1 MSKIKLYN
9 KQLQLKAYLENAFK
23 ISYEQQFNSIWT
35 AAFSLPLND
44 LKDEEITAFDFLELF
59 DNGKRIGMFR
69 ILPKETVKNEN
80 TKTVTYKC
88 EHVLATLLSD
98 VLFRYHQLSNYTT
111 KDVIEYLLS
120 QQETKHWKLGKC
132 DFTRYFHYSWEHENT
147 ILGPLFSVPKPFDEP
162 YEWTWDD
169 YVEDYPWTLN
179 LVKASNEITG
189 EIRYKKN
196 LKGIRKEED
205 PTDIITRIYPLG
217 YGEGVNQLDITKVNP
232 TKKEYIE
239 APQHIIEKYGIQKY
253 IWVDR
258 RFENVDAL
266 FSSGQA
272 LLNKKCIPK
281 VSYSVESIDYELID
295 PYKIEKYEVGK
306 LIQINDEE
314 LGVNINVR
322 LMKKSKSDV
331 TGNPLNMSLVIGDP
345 IEDLGT
351 TQADLERRQ
360 KINETYSQGATNIDS
375 HDYNDNCDP
384 ENPAVIKFF
393 LPEDLVN
400 INSLILTYETEE
412 FRAYSKATKGGGAI
426 VESTSAGG
434 AVVNSTSAGGG
445 VVNST
450 SSGGGST
457 QTSSSGGG
465 STQTSTSGGGGSF
478 TSEAGGG
485 SVASSSN
492 GGNHRHMMFGF
503 HTTIGDNPGGMEYR
517 NYTSAIDNG
526 GGAIGSAIP
535 TGAEMDLWTYTADG
549 DHSHTT
555 SIPSHKHQV
564 NIPNHS
570 HSVTIPMHTHSVSIP
585 DHTHQINI
593 PNHVHEI
600 SIPNHTHTIT
610 LPDHTHDIQHGIYK
624 LSEKPGRVIVKVD
637 GNIVPVDSTSAQNI
651 NLIPYLSKDG
661 GGKIERNKWH
671 EVTITPDKLG
681 RVNANIIS
689 RLFIQSRTGGT
700 F

>member
-1 MSKIKLYN
+1 MKLYN
-9 KQLQLKAYLENAFK
+9 KNLQLKAYLENAFK

-189 EIRYKKN
+189 EIRYRKN

-306 LIQINDEE
+306 LIRIDDAE
-314 LGVNINVR
+314 LGVKVDVR

-331 TGNPLNMSLVIGDP
+331 TGKPLDISLEIGDP

-465 STQTSTSGGGGSF
+465 STQTSSSGGGGAF
-478 TSEAGGG
+478 TSEAGGA
-485 SVASSSN
+485 SVTSSSG

-503 HTTIGDNPGGMEYR
+503 QTKIGDNPAGMDYM
-517 NYTSAIDNG
+517 NYTAAESNG
-526 GGAIGSAIP
+526 GGAIGVAIP
-535 TGAEMDLWTYTADG
+535 AGGEEDLWTYTASG
-549 DHSHTT
+549 DHSHSV

-570 HSVTIPMHTHSVSIP
+570 HSVTIPNHTHSVSIP
-585 DHTHQINI
+585 DHTHQISI
-593 PNHVHEI
+593 PNHTHEI
-600 SIPNHTHTIT
+600 NIPNHTHTIT

-624 LSEKPGRVIVKVD
+624 LSEKPGRVTIKVD

-671 EVTITPDKLG
+671 EITITPDKLG

>member
-1 MSKIKLYN
+1 MKHIKLYN
-9 KQLQLKAYLENAFK
+9 KQLKLKAYLENAFK

-189 EIRYKKN
+189 EIRYRKN

-239 APQHIIEKYGIQKY
+239 APKHIIDKYGIQKY

-306 LIQINDEE
+306 LIRIDDAE
-314 LGVNINVR
+314 LGVKVDVR

-331 TGNPLNMSLVIGDP
+331 NGNPLNMSLVIGDP

-412 FRAYSKATKGGGAI
+412 FRAYSRATKGGGAI

-434 AVVNSTSAGGG
+434 AVVNSTSSGGG

-485 SVASSSN
+485 AVPSTTQKSFAEMHLMSGVPENSIGSEN
-492 GGNHRHMMFGF
+492 WGNHLHE
-503 HTTIGDNPGGMEYR
+503 IVINGDNF
-517 NYTSAIDNG
+517 S
-526 GGAIGSAIP
+526 
-535 TGAEMDLWTYTADG
+535 
-549 DHSHTT
+549 HSHTVT
-555 SIPSHKHQV
+555 VPSHKHQV
-564 NIPNHS
+564 NIPAHS
-570 HSVTIPMHTHSVSIP
+570 HSVTIPAHTHSVTIP
-585 DHTHQINI
+585 NHTHEINI
-593 PNHVHEI
+593 PNHTHEI
-600 SIPNHTHTIT
+600 NIPNHTHTIT

-624 LSEKPGRVIVKVD
+624 LSEKPSRVTVKVD

-671 EVTITPDKLG
+671 EITITPDKLG

-689 RLFIQSRTGGT
+689 RLFIQSRIGGT

>member
-1 MSKIKLYN
+1 MLKLYN
-9 KQLQLKAYLENAFK
+9 KKLQLKAYLENAFK
-23 ISYEQQFNSIWT
+23 ISYEQQFNAIWT

-44 LKDEEITAFDFLELF
+44 SKDNEISAFDFLELF

-111 KDVIEYLLS
+111 KQVLEYLLS
-120 QQETKHWKLGKC
+120 QQEVKHWRLGKC
-132 DFTRYFHYSWEHENT
+132 DFVRYFHYSWEHENT
-147 ILGPLFSVPKPFDEP
+147 ILGPVFSVPKPFDEP
-162 YEWTWDD
+162 HAWTWDD
-169 YVEDYPWTLN
+169 SIENYPWTLN
-179 LVKASNEITG
+179 LEEASNEITG
-189 EIRYKKN
+189 EIRYRKN

-239 APQHIIEKYGIQKY
+239 APKHIIDKYGIHKY
-253 IWVDR
+253 IWADK
-258 RFENVDAL
+258 RFENVDTL

-295 PYKIEKYEVGK
+295 PYKLEKYEVGK
-306 LIQINDEE
+306 LIRINDEE
-314 LGVNINVR
+314 LGIEVDVR
-322 LMKKSKSDV
+322 LMKKGKSDV
-331 TGNPLNMSLVIGDP
+331 TGKPLDMSLEIGDP

-384 ENPAVIKFF
+384 DNPAVIKFF

-400 INSLILTYETEE
+400 INSLILTYEIEE
-412 FRAYSKATKGGGAI
+412 FRAYSRATKGGGAI

-485 SVASSSN
+485 AVPSTTQKSFAEMHLMSGVPENSIGSEN
-492 GGNHRHMMFGF
+492 WGNHLHEVV
-503 HTTIGDNPGGMEYR
+503 IPGDAF
-517 NYTSAIDNG
+517 S
-526 GGAIGSAIP
+526 
-535 TGAEMDLWTYTADG
+535 
-549 DHSHTT
+549 HSHTVNV
-555 SIPSHKHQV
+555 PSHKHQV
-564 NIPNHS
+564 NIPAHS
-570 HSVTIPMHTHSVSIP
+570 HSVTIPAHTHSVQIP

-593 PNHVHEI
+593 PHHTHEI
-600 SIPNHTHTIT
+600 NIPNHTHTIS
-610 LPDHTHDIQHGIYK
+610 LPDHMHDIQHGIYK
-624 LSEKPGRVIVKVD
+624 LSEKPSRVTVKVD

-651 NLIPYLSKDG
+651 NLIPYLSKDS
-661 GGKIERNKWH
+661 GGKIDRNKWH
-671 EVTITPDKLG
+671 EITITPDKLG

>member
-1 MSKIKLYN
+1 MLRLYN

-35 AAFSLPLND
+35 AAFSMPLDDSKND
-44 LKDEEITAFDFLELF
+44 EIIALDFLELF

-69 ILPKETVKNEN
+69 IIPKQTVKNEN
-80 TKTVTYKC
+80 NQTITYKC

-111 KDVIEYLLS
+111 REVLEYLLS
-120 QQETKHWKLGKC
+120 QQETKHWRLGKC
-132 DFTRYFHYSWEHENT
+132 DFVRYFHYSWEHENT
-147 ILGPLFSVPKPFDEP
+147 ILGPIFSVPKPFDEQHA
-162 YEWTWDD
+162 WTWDD
-169 YVEDYPWTLN
+169 SIENYPWTLN
-179 LVKASNEITG
+179 LERASTEITG
-189 EIRYKKN
+189 ELRHRKN
-196 LKGIRKEED
+196 LKGITRVDD
-205 PTDIITRIYPLG
+205 PLGIITRIYPMG

-232 TKKEYIE
+232 TGKPYIE
-239 APQHIIEKYGIQKY
+239 APAHIIEKYGIEKE

-258 RFENVDAL
+258 RFENADVL
-266 FSSGQA
+266 FSSAQA
-272 LLNKKCIPK
+272 DLNKKCRPK
-281 VSYSVESIDYELID
+281 VTYSVDAIDYELID
-295 PYKIEKYEVGK
+295 PYKLEKYESGK
-306 LIQINDEE
+306 LVRIHDEE
-314 LGVNINVR
+314 LGIVDVR
-322 LMKKSKSDV
+322 LMKKGKSDV
-331 TGNPLNMSLVIGDP
+331 TVNPLDMSLEIGDP
-345 IEDLGT
+345 LEDLGT

-465 STQTSTSGGGGSF
+465 STQTSSSGGGGAF

-485 SVASSSN
+485 SVTSSSG

-503 HTTIGDNPGGMEYR
+503 QTKIGDNPAGMDYM
-517 NYTSAIDNG
+517 NYTAAESNG
-526 GGAIGSAIP
+526 GGAIGVAIP
-535 TGAEMDLWTYTADG
+535 AGGEEDLWTYTASG
-549 DHSHTT
+549 DHSHSV

-570 HSVTIPMHTHSVSIP
+570 HSVTIPNHTHSVSIP
-585 DHTHQINI
+585 DHTHQISI
-593 PNHVHEI
+593 PNHTHEI
-600 SIPNHTHTIT
+600 NIPNHTHTIT

-624 LSEKPGRVIVKVD
+624 LSEKPGRVTIKVD
-637 GNIVPVDSTSAQNI
+637 GNIVPVDSISAQNI

-671 EVTITPDKLG
+671 EITITPDKLG

>member
-1 MSKIKLYN
+1 MLKLYN
-9 KQLQLKAYLENAFK
+9 KQMQLKAYLENAFK
-23 ISYEQQFNSIWT
+23 ISYEQQFNAIWT
-35 AAFSLPLND
+35 AAFSLPLSD
-44 LKDEEITAFDFLELF
+44 SKAEEITAFDFLELF

-80 TKTVTYKC
+80 TKTIMYKC

-98 VLFRYHQLSNYTT
+98 VLFRYHQLSNFTT
-111 KDVIEYLLS
+111 KDVLEYLLS
-120 QQETKHWKLGKC
+120 QQETKHWRLGKC

-162 YEWTWDD
+162 HAWTWDD
-169 YVEDYPWTLN
+169 SVQNYPWTLN
-179 LVKASNEITG
+179 LERVSNEITG
-189 EIRYKKN
+189 EIRYRKN

-205 PTDIITRIYPLG
+205 PTHIITRLYALG
-217 YGEGVNQLDITKVNP
+217 YGEGVNQLDISKVNP
-232 TKKEYIE
+232 TGKPYIE
-239 APQHIIEKYGIQKY
+239 ASQHIIDKYGIHKY
-253 IWVDR
+253 IWVDK
-258 RFENVDAL
+258 RFENVDTL

-295 PYKIEKYEVGK
+295 PYKLEKYDVGK
-306 LIQINDEE
+306 LIRIDDEE
-314 LGVNINVR
+314 LGIKVDVR

-331 TGNPLNMSLVIGDP
+331 TANPLNMSLEIGDP
-345 IEDLGT
+345 LEDLGT

-400 INSLILTYETEE
+400 INSLILTYEIEE
-412 FRAYSKATKGGGAI
+412 FRAYSKATKGGGAT
-426 VESTSAGG
+426 VQSTSAGG
-434 AVVNSTSAGGG
+434 AVVNSTSAGGAVVDSTSSG
-445 VVNST
+445 GAVVNST

-465 STQTSTSGGGGSF
+465 VAKSTASGGNSTQTSS
-478 TSEAGGG
+478 AGGG
-485 SVASSSN
+485 TTQSTTRSAFAELHLMSGVPQNSVGSEN
-492 GGNHRHMMFGF
+492 WGYHLHE
-503 HTTIGDNPGGMEYR
+503 TVIPGDYF
-517 NYTSAIDNG
+517 S
-526 GGAIGSAIP
+526 
-535 TGAEMDLWTYTADG
+535 
-549 DHSHTT
+549 HSHNVTV
-555 SIPSHKHQV
+555 PS
-564 NIPNHS
+564 HS
-570 HSVTIPMHTHSVSIP
+570 HSVSVPSHTHNFDIPNHAHSVNIP
-585 DHTHQINI
+585 DHTHTINI
-593 PNHVHEI
+593 PNHTHGI
-600 SIPNHTHTIT
+600 NIPNHTHEINIPNHTHSIT

-624 LSEKPGRVIVKVD
+624 LSEKSGRVTVKVD

-671 EVTITPDKLG
+671 DVTITPDKLG

>member
-1 MSKIKLYN
+1 MKHIKLYN
-9 KQLQLKAYLENAFK
+9 KQLKLKAYLENAFK
-23 ISYEQQFNSIWT
+23 ISYEQQFNAIWT

-111 KDVIEYLLS
+111 KDVLEYLLS

-179 LVKASNEITG
+179 LVKASNQITG
-189 EIRYKKN
+189 EIRYRKN

-217 YGEGVNQLDITKVNP
+217 YGEGVNQLDISKVNP
-232 TKKEYIE
+232 TGKPYIE
-239 APQHIIEKYGIQKY
+239 ASKHIIDKYGIQKY
-253 IWVDR
+253 IWVDK

-306 LIQINDEE
+306 LIRIDDAE
-314 LGVNINVR
+314 LGVKVDVR

-331 TGNPLNMSLVIGDP
+331 NGNPLNMSLVIGDP

-400 INSLILTYETEE
+400 INSLILTYEIEE

-485 SVASSSN
+485 AVPS
-492 GGNHRHMMFGF
+492 
-503 HTTIGDNPGGMEYR
+503 TTQK
-517 NYTSAIDNG
+517 SF
-526 GGAIGSAIP
+526 
-535 TGAEMDLWTYTADG
+535 AEMHLMSGVPQNSVGSENWGYHLHEVVIPG
-549 DHSHTT
+549 DAFSHSHTVT
-555 SIPSHKHQV
+555 VPSHKHQV
-564 NIPNHS
+564 NIPAHS
-570 HSVTIPMHTHSVSIP
+570 HSVTIPAHTHSVQIP

-593 PNHVHEI
+593 PNHTHEI
-600 SIPNHTHTIT
+600 NIPNHTHTIS

-624 LSEKPGRVIVKVD
+624 LSEKPSRVTVKVD

-671 EVTITPDKLG
+671 EITITPDKLG

-689 RLFIQSRTGGT
+689 RLFIQSRIGGT

>member
-1 MSKIKLYN
+1 MLKLYN

-44 LKDEEITAFDFLELF
+44 LKDKEITAFDFLELF

-88 EHVLATLLSD
+88 EHVLATLLND

-111 KDVIEYLLS
+111 RQVLEYLLS
-120 QQETKHWKLGKC
+120 QQETKHWRLGKC
-132 DFTRYFHYSWEHENT
+132 DFVRYFHYSWEHENT
-147 ILGPLFSVPKPFDEP
+147 ILGPVFSVPKSFDEP
-162 YEWTWDD
+162 HAWTWDD
-169 YVEDYPWTLN
+169 SIENYPWTLN
-179 LVKASNEITG
+179 LEKASNEITG
-189 EIRYKKN
+189 ELRYRKN

-239 APQHIIEKYGIQKY
+239 APKHIIDKYGIQKY

-295 PYKIEKYEVGK
+295 PYKLEKYEVGK
-306 LIQINDEE
+306 LIRINDGE
-314 LGVNINVR
+314 LGIEVDVR

-331 TGNPLNMSLVIGDP
+331 TGNPLNMSLDIGDP

-434 AVVNSTSAGGG
+434 AIVDATSAGGA
-445 VVNST
+445 VVKSTSSGGSVVKST

-465 STQTSTSGGGGSF
+465 VAKSTASGGNSTQTSSSGGG
-478 TSEAGGG
+478 
-485 SVASSSN
+485 
-492 GGNHRHMMFGF
+492 
-503 HTTIGDNPGGMEYR
+503 TTKS
-517 NYTSAIDNG
+517 T
-526 GGAIGSAIP
+526 
-535 TGAEMDLWTYTADG
+535 
-549 DHSHTT
+549 TT
-555 SIPSHKHQV
+555 STFSQLSLMSGVPQNSVGEENWGYHMHEVVVPGSHFSHG
-564 NIPNHS
+564 
-570 HSVTIPMHTHSVSIP
+570 HSVTIPSHTHNVTIPSHTHNFDVPNHTHSVNIP
-585 DHTHQINI
+585 EHAHEINI

-600 SIPNHTHTIT
+600 NIPNHTHQINIPNHTHTIT

-624 LSEKPGRVIVKVD
+624 LSEKPGRVTVKVD
-637 GNIVPVDSTSAQNI
+637 GNLVPLDSTSAQNI

-661 GGKIERNKWH
+661 GGKVERNKWH

-689 RLFIQSRTGGT
+689 RLFIQSRIGGT

>member
-1 MSKIKLYN
+1 MKHIKLYN
-9 KQLQLKAYLENAFK
+9 KQLKLKAYLENAFK
-23 ISYEQQFNSIWT
+23 ISYEQQFNAIWT

-44 LKDEEITAFDFLELF
+44 LKDKEITAFDFLELF

-98 VLFRYHQLSNYTT
+98 VLFRYHQLSNYPTRQ
-111 KDVIEYLLS
+111 VLEYLLS
-120 QQETKHWKLGKC
+120 QQETKHWKLGEC

-162 YEWTWDD
+162 HAWTWDD
-169 YVEDYPWTLN
+169 SIENYPWTLN
-179 LVKASNEITG
+179 LEKASNEITG
-189 EIRYKKN
+189 EIRYRKN

-239 APQHIIEKYGIQKY
+239 APKHIIDKYGIQKY

-314 LGVNINVR
+314 LGIKIDVR

-400 INSLILTYETEE
+400 INSLILTYEIEE

-485 SVASSSN
+485 AVPS
-492 GGNHRHMMFGF
+492 
-503 HTTIGDNPGGMEYR
+503 TTQK
-517 NYTSAIDNG
+517 SF
-526 GGAIGSAIP
+526 
-535 TGAEMDLWTYTADG
+535 AEMHLMSGVPENSVGSENWGYHLHEVVIPG
-549 DHSHTT
+549 DAFSHAHTVNV
-555 SIPSHKHQV
+555 PSHKHQV
-564 NIPNHS
+564 NIPAHS
-570 HSVTIPMHTHSVSIP
+570 HSVTIPAHTHSVQIP
-585 DHTHQINI
+585 DHTHQISI
-593 PNHVHEI
+593 PNHTHEI
-600 SIPNHTHTIT
+600 NIPNHTHTIS

-624 LSEKPGRVIVKVD
+624 LQEKPGKVTVKVD

>member
-1 MSKIKLYN
+1 MSLIKLYN

-44 LKDEEITAFDFLELF
+44 LKDEEISAFDFLELF

-111 KDVIEYLLS
+111 KDVLEYLLS

-132 DFTRYFHYSWEHENT
+132 EFTRYFHYSWEHENT

-169 YVEDYPWTLN
+169 SVGNYPWTLN
-179 LVKASNEITG
+179 LVKVSNEITG
-189 EIRYKKN
+189 EIRYRKN

-205 PTDIITRIYPLG
+205 PTDIITRLYCLG
-217 YGEGVNQLDITKVNP
+217 YGEGVNQLDISKVNP
-232 TKKEYIE
+232 TGKPYIE
-239 APQHIIEKYGIQKY
+239 APKHIIDKYGIHKY
-253 IWVDR
+253 IWADK
-258 RFENVDAL
+258 RFENVDTL

-272 LLNKKCIPK
+272 MLNKKCIPK

-295 PYKIEKYEVGK
+295 PYKLEKYEVGK
-306 LIQINDEE
+306 LIRINDEE
-314 LGVNINVR
+314 LGIEVDVR

-400 INSLILTYETEE
+400 INSLILTYEIEE
-412 FRAYSKATKGGGAI
+412 FRAYSKATKGGGAT
-426 VESTSAGG
+426 VQSTSAGG
-434 AVVNSTSAGGG
+434 AVVD
-445 VVNST
+445 ST

-485 SVASSSN
+485 AVTSSSG

-503 HTTIGDNPGGMEYR
+503 QTKIGDNPAGMDYM
-517 NYTSAIDNG
+517 NYTAAESNG
-526 GGAIGSAIP
+526 GGAIGVAIP
-535 TGAEMDLWTYTADG
+535 AGGEEDLWTYTASG
-549 DHSHTT
+549 DHSHSV
-555 SIPSHKHQV
+555 SIPSHRHQV
-564 NIPNHS
+564 NIPAHS
-570 HSVTIPMHTHSVSIP
+570 HSVIIPAHTHSVMIP
-585 DHTHQINI
+585 NHTHQINI
-593 PNHVHEI
+593 PNHTHEI
-600 SIPNHTHTIT
+600 Q
-610 LPDHTHDIQHGIYK
+610 LPDHIHDIQHGIYK
-624 LSEKPGRVIVKVD
+624 LSEKPSRVTVKVD

-671 EVTITPDKLG
+671 EITITPDKLG

>member
-1 MSKIKLYN
+1 MSHKISVKLYN
-9 KQLQLKAYLENAFK
+9 KKLQLKAYLENAFK

-132 DFTRYFHYSWEHENT
+132 DFIRYFHYSWEHENT

-169 YVEDYPWTLN
+169 SIGNYPWTLN
-179 LVKASNEITG
+179 LVKVSNEITG
-189 EIRYKKN
+189 EIRYRKN

-205 PTDIITRIYPLG
+205 PTDIITRLYCLG
-217 YGEGVNQLDITKVNP
+217 YGEGVNQLDISKVNP
-232 TKKEYIE
+232 TGKPYIE
-239 APQHIIEKYGIQKY
+239 APKHIIDKYGIHKY
-253 IWVDR
+253 IWADK
-258 RFENVDAL
+258 RFENVDTL

-272 LLNKKCIPK
+272 MLNKKCIPK

-295 PYKIEKYEVGK
+295 PYKLEKYEVGK
-306 LIQINDEE
+306 LIRINDEE
-314 LGVNINVR
+314 LGIEVDVR
-322 LMKKSKSDV
+322 LMKKSKADV

-400 INSLILTYETEE
+400 INSLILTYEIEE
-412 FRAYSKATKGGGAI
+412 FRAYSRATKGGGAI

-485 SVASSSN
+485 AVPSTTQKSFAEMHLMSGVPENSIGSEN
-492 GGNHRHMMFGF
+492 WGNHLHEVV
-503 HTTIGDNPGGMEYR
+503 IPGDAF
-517 NYTSAIDNG
+517 S
-526 GGAIGSAIP
+526 
-535 TGAEMDLWTYTADG
+535 
-549 DHSHTT
+549 HSHTVNV
-555 SIPSHKHQV
+555 PSHKHQV
-564 NIPNHS
+564 NIPAHS
-570 HSVTIPMHTHSVSIP
+570 HSVTIPAHTHSVQIP
-585 DHTHQINI
+585 DHTHQISI
-593 PNHVHEI
+593 PNHTHEI
-600 SIPNHTHTIT
+600 NIPNHTHTIS

-624 LSEKPGRVIVKVD
+624 LSEKPSRVTVKVD

-671 EVTITPDKLG
+671 EITITPDKLG

-689 RLFIQSRTGGT
+689 RLFIQSRIGGT

>member
-1 MSKIKLYN
+1 MLKLYN

-35 AAFSLPLND
+35 AAFSLSLND
-44 LKDEEITAFDFLELF
+44 LKDKEITAFDFLELF

-80 TKTVTYKC
+80 TKIVTYKC

-98 VLFRYHQLSNYTT
+98 VLFRYHQLSNFTT
-111 KDVIEYLLS
+111 KDVLEYLLR
-120 QQETKHWKLGKC
+120 QQETKHWRLGKC

-162 YEWTWDD
+162 HAWTWDD
-169 YVEDYPWTLN
+169 SIENYPWTLN
-179 LVKASNEITG
+179 LEKASNEITG

-239 APQHIIEKYGIQKY
+239 APKHIIDKYGIQKY

-306 LIQINDEE
+306 LIRIDDEE
-314 LGVNINVR
+314 LGVKVDVR

-331 TGNPLNMSLVIGDP
+331 TGNPLNLSLEIGDP

-384 ENPAVIKFF
+384 ENPAIIKFF

-400 INSLILTYETEE
+400 INSLILTYEIEE
-412 FRAYSKATKGGGAI
+412 FRAYSKATKGGGAT
-426 VESTSAGG
+426 VQSTSAGG
-434 AVVNSTSAGGG
+434 AVVDATSSGGA

-465 STQTSTSGGGGSF
+465 VAKSTASGGGGIK
-478 TSEAGGG
+478 TSG
-485 SVASSSN
+485 S
-492 GGNHRHMMFGF
+492 
-503 HTTIGDNPGGMEYR
+503 
-517 NYTSAIDNG
+517 G
-526 GGAIGSAIP
+526 GGATKSTTRSAFAELHLMSGVPENSIGSDNWGNHLHETVIP
-535 TGAEMDLWTYTADG
+535 G
-549 DHSHTT
+549 DYFSHSHT
-555 SIPSHKHQV
+555 V
-564 NIPNHS
+564 NIPDHNHDVSLPNHS
-570 HSVTIPMHTHSVSIP
+570 HNFDVPNHTHNVTIPEHAHEINIP
-585 DHTHQINI
+585 NHTHQINI
-593 PNHVHEI
+593 PNHSH
-600 SIPNHTHTIT
+600 SIT

-624 LSEKPGRVIVKVD
+624 LSEKPGRVTVKVD
-637 GNIVPVDSTSAQNI
+637 GNVVPVDSTSAQNI

-689 RLFIQSRTGGT
+689 RLFIQSRIGGT

>member
-1 MSKIKLYN
+1 MLKLYN

-44 LKDEEITAFDFLELF
+44 LKDKEITAFDFLELF

-120 QQETKHWKLGKC
+120 QQETKHWRLGKC

-162 YEWTWDD
+162 HAWTWDD
-169 YVEDYPWTLN
+169 SVENYPWTLN
-179 LVKASNEITG
+179 LEKASNEITG
-189 EIRYKKN
+189 ELRFKKN
-196 LKGIRKEED
+196 LKGITKTED
-205 PTDIITRIYPLG
+205 PTDIITRIYPMG
-217 YGEGVNQLDITKVNP
+217 YGEGVNQLDISKVNP
-232 TKKEYIE
+232 TKKPYIE
-239 APQHIIEKYGIQKY
+239 APKHIIDKYGIQKY
-253 IWVDR
+253 IWVDK
-258 RFENVDAL
+258 RFENVDTL

-272 LLNKKCIPK
+272 LLNKRSRPK
-281 VSYSVESIDYELID
+281 LTYSVNAIDYELID
-295 PYKIEKYEVGK
+295 PYKFEKYEYGK
-306 LIQINDEE
+306 LVRITDEE
-314 LGVNINVR
+314 LGIEVDVR
-322 LMKKSKSDV
+322 LMKKGKSDV
-331 TGNPLNMSLVIGDP
+331 TGNPLNMSLEIGDP

-400 INSLILTYETEE
+400 INSLILTYEIEE
-412 FRAYSKATKGGGAI
+412 FRAYSRATKGGGAI

-434 AVVNSTSAGGG
+434 AVVNSTSSGGG

-485 SVASSSN
+485 AVPS
-492 GGNHRHMMFGF
+492 
-503 HTTIGDNPGGMEYR
+503 TTQK
-517 NYTSAIDNG
+517 SF
-526 GGAIGSAIP
+526 
-535 TGAEMDLWTYTADG
+535 AEMHLMSGVPQNSVGSENWGYHLHEVVIPG
-549 DHSHTT
+549 DAFSHSHTVNV
-555 SIPSHKHQV
+555 PSHKHQV
-564 NIPNHS
+564 NIPAHS
-570 HSVTIPMHTHSVSIP
+570 HSVSIP
-585 DHTHQINI
+585 AHTHSVQIPNHTHQINI
-593 PNHVHEI
+593 PNHTHEI
-600 SIPNHTHTIT
+600 NIPNHTHTIS

-624 LSEKPGRVIVKVD
+624 LSEKPSRVTVKVD

-671 EVTITPDKLG
+671 EITITPDKLG

-689 RLFIQSRTGGT
+689 RLFIQSRIGGT

>member
-1 MSKIKLYN
+1 MILVKHIKLYN
-9 KQLQLKAYLENAFK
+9 KQLKLKAYLENAFK
-23 ISYEQQFNSIWT
+23 ISYEQQFNAIWT

-44 LKDEEITAFDFLELF
+44 LKDDEITAFDFLELF

-189 EIRYKKN
+189 EIRYRKN

-239 APQHIIEKYGIQKY
+239 APKHIIDKYGIQKY

-306 LIQINDEE
+306 LIRIDDAE
-314 LGVNINVR
+314 LGVKVDVR

-331 TGNPLNMSLVIGDP
+331 NGNPLNMSLVIGDP

-412 FRAYSKATKGGGAI
+412 FRAYSRATKGGGAI

-434 AVVNSTSAGGG
+434 AVVNSTSSGGG

-485 SVASSSN
+485 AVPSTTQKSFAEMHLMSGVPENSIGSEN
-492 GGNHRHMMFGF
+492 WGNHLHE
-503 HTTIGDNPGGMEYR
+503 IVINGDNF
-517 NYTSAIDNG
+517 S
-526 GGAIGSAIP
+526 
-535 TGAEMDLWTYTADG
+535 
-549 DHSHTT
+549 HSHTVT
-555 SIPSHKHQV
+555 VPSHKHQV
-564 NIPNHS
+564 NIPAHS
-570 HSVTIPMHTHSVSIP
+570 HSVTIPAHTHSVTIP
-585 DHTHQINI
+585 NHTHEINI
-593 PNHVHEI
+593 PNHTHEI
-600 SIPNHTHTIT
+600 NIPNHTHTIT

-624 LSEKPGRVIVKVD
+624 LSEKPSRVTVKVD

-671 EVTITPDKLG
+671 EITITPDKLG

-689 RLFIQSRTGGT
+689 RLFIQSRIGGT

>member
-1 MSKIKLYN
+1 MLKLYN

-44 LKDEEITAFDFLELF
+44 LKDKEITAFDFLELF
-59 DNGKRIGMFR
+59 DNDKRIGMFR

-111 KDVIEYLLS
+111 KGVIEYLLS

-147 ILGPLFSVPKPFDEP
+147 ILGPLFSIPKPFDEP

-169 YVEDYPWTLN
+169 SVGNYPWTLN
-179 LVKASNEITG
+179 LVKVSNEITG
-189 EIRYKKN
+189 EIRYRKN

-205 PTDIITRIYPLG
+205 PTDIITRLYCLG
-217 YGEGVNQLDITKVNP
+217 YGEGVNQLDISKVNP
-232 TKKEYIE
+232 TGKPYIE
-239 APQHIIEKYGIQKY
+239 APKHIIDKYGIHKY
-253 IWVDR
+253 IWADK
-258 RFENVDAL
+258 RFENVDTL

-272 LLNKKCIPK
+272 MLNKKCIPK
-281 VSYSVESIDYELID
+281 ISYSVESIDYELID
-295 PYKIEKYEVGK
+295 PYKLEKYEVGK
-306 LIQINDEE
+306 LIRISDEE
-314 LGVNINVR
+314 LGIEVDVR

-400 INSLILTYETEE
+400 INSLILTYEIEE
-412 FRAYSKATKGGGAI
+412 FRAYSKATKGGGAT
-426 VESTSAGG
+426 VQSTS
-434 AVVNSTSAGGG
+434 SGGG

-465 STQTSTSGGGGSF
+465 VAKSTASGGNSTQTSSSGGATTQSTTQSAFAELHLMSGVPENSIGS
-478 TSEAGGG
+478 E
-485 SVASSSN
+485 N
-492 GGNHRHMMFGF
+492 WGNHLHE
-503 HTTIGDNPGGMEYR
+503 TVIPG
-517 NYTSAIDNG
+517 NYFT
-526 GGAIGSAIP
+526 
-535 TGAEMDLWTYTADG
+535 
-549 DHSHTT
+549 HSHKVT
-555 SIPSHKHQV
+555 IPSHT
-564 NIPNHS
+564 
-570 HSVTIPMHTHSVSIP
+570 HSVTIPSHTHNFDVPNHAHTVNIP

-593 PNHVHEI
+593 PNH
-600 SIPNHTHTIT
+600 THQIT
-610 LPDHTHDIQHGIYK
+610 LPDHMHDIQHGIYK
-624 LSEKPGRVIVKVD
+624 LSEKPSRVTVKVD

-671 EVTITPDKLG
+671 EITITPDKLG

>member
-1 MSKIKLYN
+1 MLKLYN

-44 LKDEEITAFDFLELF
+44 LKDKEITAFDFLELF
-59 DNGKRIGMFR
+59 DNGKRIGVFR

-98 VLFRYHQLSNYTT
+98 VLFRYHQLSNFTT
-111 KDVIEYLLS
+111 KDVLEYLLG
-120 QQETKHWKLGKC
+120 QQETKHWRLGKC

-162 YEWTWDD
+162 HAWTWDD
-169 YVEDYPWTLN
+169 SIENYPWTLN
-179 LVKASNEITG
+179 LEKASNEITG
-189 EIRYKKN
+189 EIRYRKN

-205 PTDIITRIYPLG
+205 PTDIITRLYCLG
-217 YGEGVNQLDITKVNP
+217 YGEGVNQLDISKVNP
-232 TKKEYIE
+232 TGKPYIE
-239 APQHIIEKYGIQKY
+239 APQNIIDKYGIHKY
-253 IWVDR
+253 IWADK
-258 RFENVDAL
+258 RFENVDTL

-272 LLNKKCIPK
+272 LLNKKCRPK
-281 VSYSVESIDYELID
+281 LTYSVDSIDYELID
-295 PYKIEKYEVGK
+295 PDKLEKYESGK
-306 LIQINDEE
+306 LVRIHDGE
-314 LGVNINVR
+314 LGIEVVVR
-322 LMKKSKSDV
+322 LMKKGKSDV

-400 INSLILTYETEE
+400 INSLILTYEIEE
-412 FRAYSKATKGGGAI
+412 FRAYSKATKGGGAT
-426 VESTSAGG
+426 VQSTS
-434 AVVNSTSAGGG
+434 SGGG

-465 STQTSTSGGGGSF
+465 VAKSTASGGGGIK
-478 TSEAGGG
+478 T
-485 SVASSSN
+485 SSS
-492 GGNHRHMMFGF
+492 
-503 HTTIGDNPGGMEYR
+503 
-517 NYTSAIDNG
+517 G
-526 GGAIGSAIP
+526 GGATKSTTRSAFAELHLMSGVPENSIGSDNWGNHLHETVIP
-535 TGAEMDLWTYTADG
+535 G
-549 DHSHTT
+549 DYFSHAHT
-555 SIPSHKHQV
+555 V
-564 NIPNHS
+564 NIPDHNHDVSLPNHS
-570 HSVTIPMHTHSVSIP
+570 HNFDVPNHTHSVTIPEHAHK
-585 DHTHQINI
+585 INI
-593 PNHVHEI
+593 PNH
-600 SIPNHTHTIT
+600 THQIT
-610 LPDHTHDIQHGIYK
+610 LPDHMHDIQHGIYK
-624 LSEKPGRVIVKVD
+624 LSEKPSRVTVKVD
-637 GNIVPVDSTSAQNI
+637 GNVVPVNSTSAQNI

-671 EVTITPDKLG
+671 EVTVTPDKLG

-689 RLFIQSRTGGT
+689 RLFIQSRIGGT

>member
-1 MSKIKLYN
+1 MKHIKLYN
-9 KQLQLKAYLENAFK
+9 KNLKLKAYLENAFK

-306 LIQINDEE
+306 LIRIDDAE
-314 LGVNINVR
+314 LGVKVDVR
-322 LMKKSKSDV
+322 LMKKRKSDV
-331 TGNPLNMSLVIGDP
+331 TGKPLDISLEIGDP

-412 FRAYSKATKGGGAI
+412 FRSYGKATKGGGAT
-426 VESTSAGG
+426 VQSTGGGG
-434 AVVNSTSAGGG
+434 AIVASTGAGGG
-445 VVNST
+445 TVQSTGGGGGTVQSTGGGGAQVST
-450 SSGGGST
+450 STSGGGISKSTESGGGST
-457 QTSSSGGG
+457 QTSG
-465 STQTSTSGGGGSF
+465 
-478 TSEAGGG
+478 AGGG
-485 SVASSSN
+485 ISTTSDHKTFLELSIMSGVPENSIGSEN
-492 GGNHRHMMFGF
+492 WGNHLHE
-503 HTTIGDNPGGMEYR
+503 IKIPG
-517 NYTSAIDNG
+517 NYFTHNHAINL
-526 GGAIGSAIP
+526 P
-535 TGAEMDLWTYTADG
+535 NHY
-549 DHSHTT
+549 HSVL
-555 SIPSHKHQV
+555 IPSHSHNFSV
-564 NIPNHS
+564 PSHS
-570 HSVTIPMHTHSVSIP
+570 HQITLNDHVHQIILN
-585 DHTHQINI
+585 DHTHQIVLND
-593 PNHVHEI
+593 HVHQIELKDHIHEI
-600 SIPNHTHTIT
+600 Q
-610 LPDHTHDIQHGIYK
+610 LPDHIHDIAHGIYK
-624 LSEKPGRVIVKVD
+624 LSEKPSKVSIKVD
-637 GNIVPVDSTSAQNI
+637 GNTVPVDSISAENI

-671 EVTITPDKLG
+671 VITITPDKLG

>member
-1 MSKIKLYN
+1 MDRMLKLYN
-9 KQLQLKAYLENAFK
+9 KQMKLKAYLENAFK

-44 LKDEEITAFDFLELF
+44 SKDEEINAFDFLELF

-69 ILPKETVKNEN
+69 ILPKETVKSTN
-80 TKTVTYKC
+80 TITYKC

-98 VLFRYHQLSNYTT
+98 VLFRYHQLSNFTT
-111 KDVIEYLLS
+111 KDVIEYLLN

-169 YVEDYPWTLN
+169 SVGNYPWTLN
-179 LVKASNEITG
+179 LVKVSNAITG
-189 EIRYKKN
+189 EIRYRKN

-239 APQHIIEKYGIQKY
+239 APKHIIDKYGIQKY

-306 LIQINDEE
+306 LIRINDEE
-314 LGVNINVR
+314 LGIEVDVR
-322 LMKKSKSDV
+322 LIKKSKPDV
-331 TGNPLNMSLVIGDP
+331 TGSPLNMSLEIGDP

-412 FRAYSKATKGGGAI
+412 FRAYSRATKGGGAI

-434 AVVNSTSAGGG
+434 AVVNSTSSGGG

-485 SVASSSN
+485 AVPS
-492 GGNHRHMMFGF
+492 
-503 HTTIGDNPGGMEYR
+503 TTQK
-517 NYTSAIDNG
+517 SF
-526 GGAIGSAIP
+526 
-535 TGAEMDLWTYTADG
+535 AEMHLMSGVPQNSVGSENWGYHLHEVVIPG
-549 DHSHTT
+549 DAFSHSHTVNV
-555 SIPSHKHQV
+555 PSHKHQV
-564 NIPNHS
+564 NIPAHS
-570 HSVTIPMHTHSVSIP
+570 HSVTIPAHTHSVQIP
-585 DHTHQINI
+585 DHTHQISI
-593 PNHVHEI
+593 PNHTHEI
-600 SIPNHTHTIT
+600 NIPNHTHTIS
-610 LPDHTHDIQHGIYK
+610 LPDHMHDIQHGIYK
-624 LSEKPGRVIVKVD
+624 LSEKSSKVTVKVD

-689 RLFIQSRTGGT
+689 RLFIQSRIGGT

>member
-1 MSKIKLYN
+1 MKHIKLYN
-9 KQLQLKAYLENAFK
+9 KQLKLKAYLENAFK
-23 ISYEQQFNSIWT
+23 ISYEQQFNAIWT

-111 KDVIEYLLS
+111 RQVLEYLLN
-120 QQETKHWKLGKC
+120 QQEIKHWRLGKC
-132 DFTRYFHYSWEHENT
+132 DFVRYFHYSWEHENT
-147 ILGPLFSVPKPFDEP
+147 ILGPVFSVPKPFDEP
-162 YEWTWDD
+162 HAWTWDD
-169 YVEDYPWTLN
+169 SIENYPWTLN
-179 LVKASNEITG
+179 LEKASNEITG
-189 EIRYKKN
+189 EIRYRKN

-239 APQHIIEKYGIQKY
+239 APQHIIDKYGIQKY

-306 LIQINDEE
+306 LIQITDEE
-314 LGVNINVR
+314 LGIKVDVR

-331 TGNPLNMSLVIGDP
+331 NGNPLNMSLVIGDP

-412 FRAYSKATKGGGAI
+412 FRAYSRATKGGGAI

-434 AVVNSTSAGGG
+434 AVVNSTSSGGG

-485 SVASSSN
+485 AVPSTTQKSFAEMHLMSGVPENSIGSEN
-492 GGNHRHMMFGF
+492 WGNHLHEVV
-503 HTTIGDNPGGMEYR
+503 INGDNF
-517 NYTSAIDNG
+517 S
-526 GGAIGSAIP
+526 
-535 TGAEMDLWTYTADG
+535 
-549 DHSHTT
+549 HSHTVT
-555 SIPSHKHQV
+555 VPSHKHQV
-564 NIPNHS
+564 NIPAHS
-570 HSVTIPMHTHSVSIP
+570 HSVTIPAHTHSVTIP
-585 DHTHQINI
+585 NHTHEINI
-593 PNHVHEI
+593 PNHTHEI
-600 SIPNHTHTIT
+600 NIPNHTHTIT

-624 LSEKPGRVIVKVD
+624 LSEKPSRVTIKVD
-637 GNIVPVDSTSAQNI
+637 GNVVPVDSTSAQNI

-689 RLFIQSRTGGT
+689 RLFIQSRIGGT

>member
-1 MSKIKLYN
+1 MLKLYN

-44 LKDEEITAFDFLELF
+44 LKDKEITAFDFLELF

-98 VLFRYHQLSNYTT
+98 VLFRYHQLSNFTT
-111 KDVIEYLLS
+111 KDVLEYLLG
-120 QQETKHWKLGKC
+120 QQETKHWRLGKC

-169 YVEDYPWTLN
+169 SVGNYPWTLN
-179 LVKASNEITG
+179 LVKVSNEITG
-189 EIRYKKN
+189 EIRYRKN

-239 APQHIIEKYGIQKY
+239 APKHIIDKYGIQKY

-295 PYKIEKYEVGK
+295 PYKLEKYKVGK
-306 LIQINDEE
+306 LIRIDDEE
-314 LGVNINVR
+314 LGIKVDVR
-322 LMKKSKSDV
+322 LMKKGKSDV

-384 ENPAVIKFF
+384 ENPAIIKFF

-400 INSLILTYETEE
+400 INSLILTYEIEE
-412 FRAYSKATKGGGAI
+412 FRAYSKATKGGGAT
-426 VESTSAGG
+426 VQSTSAGG
-434 AVVNSTSAGGG
+434 AVVDATSSGGA
-445 VVNST
+445 VVKST

-465 STQTSTSGGGGSF
+465 VAKSTASGGGGIK
-478 TSEAGGG
+478 TSG
-485 SVASSSN
+485 S
-492 GGNHRHMMFGF
+492 
-503 HTTIGDNPGGMEYR
+503 
-517 NYTSAIDNG
+517 G
-526 GGAIGSAIP
+526 GGATKSTTRSAFAELHLMSGVPENSIGSDNWGNHLHETVIP
-535 TGAEMDLWTYTADG
+535 G
-549 DHSHTT
+549 DYFSHSHT
-555 SIPSHKHQV
+555 V
-564 NIPNHS
+564 NIPDHNHDVSLPNHS
-570 HSVTIPMHTHSVSIP
+570 HNFDVPNHTHNVTIPEHAHEINIP
-585 DHTHQINI
+585 NHTHQINI
-593 PNHVHEI
+593 PNHSH
-600 SIPNHTHTIT
+600 SIT
-610 LPDHTHDIQHGIYK
+610 LPDHNHDIQHGIYK
-624 LSEKPGRVIVKVD
+624 LSEKPGRVTVKVD

>member
-1 MSKIKLYN
+1 MKHIKLYN
-9 KQLQLKAYLENAFK
+9 KQLKLKAYLENAFK
-23 ISYEQQFNSIWT
+23 ISYEQQFNAIWT

-44 LKDEEITAFDFLELF
+44 LKDKEITAFDFLELF

-80 TKTVTYKC
+80 TKTITYKC

-98 VLFRYHQLSNYTT
+98 VLFRYHQLSNFTT
-111 KDVIEYLLS
+111 KDVIVYLLS

-169 YVEDYPWTLN
+169 SAGNYPWTLN

-189 EIRYKKN
+189 EIRYRKN

-239 APQHIIEKYGIQKY
+239 APKHIIDKYGIQKY

-314 LGVNINVR
+314 LGIKIDVR

-400 INSLILTYETEE
+400 INSLILTYEIEE

-485 SVASSSN
+485 AVPS
-492 GGNHRHMMFGF
+492 
-503 HTTIGDNPGGMEYR
+503 TTQK
-517 NYTSAIDNG
+517 SF
-526 GGAIGSAIP
+526 
-535 TGAEMDLWTYTADG
+535 AEMHLMSGVPQNSVGSENWGYHLHEVVIPG
-549 DHSHTT
+549 DAFSHAHTVNV
-555 SIPSHKHQV
+555 PSHRHQV
-564 NIPNHS
+564 NIPAHS
-570 HSVTIPMHTHSVSIP
+570 HSVTIPAHTHSVQIP
-585 DHTHQINI
+585 NHTHQINI
-593 PNHVHEI
+593 PNHTHEI
-600 SIPNHTHTIT
+600 NIPNHTHTIS
-610 LPDHTHDIQHGIYK
+610 LPDHMHDIQHGIYK
-624 LSEKPGRVIVKVD
+624 LSEKPSRVTVKVD

-651 NLIPYLSKDG
+651 NLIPYLSKDA

-689 RLFIQSRTGGT
+689 RLFIQSRIGGT

>member
-1 MSKIKLYN
+1 MLKLYN

-23 ISYEQQFNSIWT
+23 ISYEQQFNAIWT

-44 LKDEEITAFDFLELF
+44 LKDKEITAFDFLEIF

-120 QQETKHWKLGKC
+120 QQEIKHWKLGKC

-169 YVEDYPWTLN
+169 SVGNYPWTLN
-179 LVKASNEITG
+179 LVKVSNEITG
-189 EIRYKKN
+189 EIRYRKN

-239 APQHIIEKYGIQKY
+239 APKHVIDKYGIQKY

-295 PYKIEKYEVGK
+295 PYKLEKYEVGK
-306 LIQINDEE
+306 LIRIDDEE
-314 LGVNINVR
+314 LGIKIDVR

-331 TGNPLNMSLVIGDP
+331 NGNPLNMSLVIGDP

-375 HDYNDNCDP
+375 HGYNDNCDP
-384 ENPAVIKFF
+384 ESPAVIKFF

-400 INSLILTYETEE
+400 INSLILTYEIEE
-412 FRAYSKATKGGGAI
+412 FRAYSRATKGGGAI

-485 SVASSSN
+485 AVPS
-492 GGNHRHMMFGF
+492 
-503 HTTIGDNPGGMEYR
+503 TTQK
-517 NYTSAIDNG
+517 SF
-526 GGAIGSAIP
+526 
-535 TGAEMDLWTYTADG
+535 AEMHLMSGVPQNSVGSENWGYHLHEVVIPG
-549 DHSHTT
+549 DAFSHSHTVNV
-555 SIPSHKHQV
+555 PSHKHQV
-564 NIPNHS
+564 NIPAHS
-570 HSVTIPMHTHSVSIP
+570 HSVTIPAHTHSVQIP

-593 PNHVHEI
+593 PNHTHEI
-600 SIPNHTHTIT
+600 NIPNHTHTIS

-624 LSEKPGRVIVKVD
+624 LQEKPGKVTVKVD
-637 GNIVPVDSTSAQNI
+637 GNIVPMDSISAQNI

-689 RLFIQSRTGGT
+689 RLFIQSRIGGT

>member
-1 MSKIKLYN
+1 MLKLYN

-44 LKDEEITAFDFLELF
+44 SKENEITAFDFLELF
-59 DNGKRIGMFR
+59 DNDKRIGMFR

-80 TKTVTYKC
+80 TKTIAYKC

-111 KDVIEYLLS
+111 KDVLEYLLS

-169 YVEDYPWTLN
+169 SIGNYPWTLN
-179 LVKASNEITG
+179 LVKVSNEITG
-189 EIRYKKN
+189 EIRYRKN

-205 PTDIITRIYPLG
+205 PTDIITRLYCLG
-217 YGEGVNQLDITKVNP
+217 YGEGVNQLDISKVNP
-232 TKKEYIE
+232 TKKPYIE
-239 APQHIIEKYGIQKY
+239 APQHIIDKYGIHKY
-253 IWVDR
+253 IWADK
-258 RFENVDAL
+258 RFENVDTL

-272 LLNKKCIPK
+272 MLNKKCIPK

-295 PYKIEKYEVGK
+295 PYKLEKYEVGK
-306 LIQINDEE
+306 LIRINDEE
-314 LGVNINVR
+314 LGIEVDVR
-322 LMKKSKSDV
+322 LMKKSKPDV
-331 TGNPLNMSLVIGDP
+331 TGNPLTMSLEIGDP

-400 INSLILTYETEE
+400 INSLILTYEIEE

-434 AVVNSTSAGGG
+434 AVVNSTSSGGG

-485 SVASSSN
+485 AVPSTTQRSFAALHLMSGVPQNSVGSENWGYHLHEVVLPGEYFSHA
-492 GGNHRHMMFGF
+492 
-503 HTTIGDNPGGMEYR
+503 HTVN
-517 NYTSAIDNG
+517 
-526 GGAIGSAIP
+526 
-535 TGAEMDLWTYTADG
+535 
-549 DHSHTT
+549 
-555 SIPSHKHQV
+555 IPSHKHQV
-564 NIPNHS
+564 NIPAHS
-570 HSVTIPMHTHSVSIP
+570 HSVTIPAHTHSVMIP
-585 DHTHQINI
+585 DHTHQISI
-593 PNHVHEI
+593 PNHTHEI
-600 SIPNHTHTIT
+600 NIPNHTHTIS
-610 LPDHTHDIQHGIYK
+610 LPDHMHDIQHGIYK
-624 LSEKPGRVIVKVD
+624 LSEKPGRVTVKVD